1 MKILITGGAGYKG
14 VVLTKQL
21 LDNGNEVT
29 ILDNF
34 LYGYESV
41 LHLVQNK
48 NLTIIR
54 EDVRNLRE
62 SHLKDYDGIYHLGG
76 ISGYPAC
83 EANPHSAH
91 LINVEATKTMANNL
105 SNDQFIIY
113 ASTTSFYGDT
123 GKVCTEEM
131 AIKPVS
137 LYGIT
142 KYHAEQ
148 YIMQRK
154 NSVALR
160 FATIFGISPKMRI
173 DLLVNDFT
181 YKAVND
187 RSIVLFESKSKRT
200 FLHLLDAINAY
211 TFTLDNLDKMR
222 GQIYNVGSNDLNYS
236 KLEIAEHIKK
246 YTNCTIIDSDLSD
259 FDVRNFEISFEK
271 IASLGYKVTRTLDDG
286 VQELIKLYKFYKPF
300 LAYKTI

>member
-21 LDNGNEVT
+21 LDKGHDVT

-34 LYGYESV
+34 LYGYDSV
-41 LHLVQNK
+41 LHLIPYK
-48 NLTIIR
+48 NLNIIR

-62 SHLKDYDGIYHLGG
+62 SHLKEYDGIYHLGG

-123 GKVCTEEM
+123 GKVCSEEM

-211 TFTLDNLDKMR
+211 VFTLDNLDKMR
-222 GQIYNVGSNDLNYS
+222 GQIYNIGSNDLNYS
-236 KLEIAEHIKK
+236 KLEIAEHIKQ

-271 IASLGYKVTRTLDDG
+271 IASLGYKVTKSLDDG
-286 VQELIKLYKFYKPF
+286 IHELIKLYKFYKPF

>member
-14 VVLTKQL
+14 VVLAKQL
-21 LDNGNEVT
+21 LDNKYDVT

-34 LYGYESV
+34 LYGFDSI
-41 LHLVQNK
+41 LHLISYK
-48 NLTIIR
+48 NLSVIK

-62 SHLKDYDGIYHLGG
+62 SHLKNYDVIFHLGG

-91 LINVEATKTMANNL
+91 LINVEATKTMVNNL
-105 SNDQFIIY
+105 SDAQLIVY
-113 ASTTSFYGDT
+113 ASTTSFYGRN
-123 GKVCTEEM
+123 GNVCTEEM

-160 FATIFGISPKMRI
+160 FATIFGVSPKMRI

-181 YKAVND
+181 YKAINE
-187 RSIVLFESKSKRT
+187 RSIVIFESKSKRT
-200 FLHLLDAINAY
+200 FVHLLDAINAY
-211 TFTLDNLDKMR
+211 VFTLNNFEKMA
-222 GQIYNVGSNDLNYS
+222 GQIYNIGSNDLNYS
-236 KLEIAEHIKK
+236 KAEIAEHIKK
-246 YTNCTIIDSDLSD
+246 YTNCSIIDSDLDD

-271 IASLGYKVTRTLDDG
+271 IFALGYKVTKTLDDG
-286 VQELIKLYKFYKPF
+286 IQELIKLYKFYKPF
-300 LAYKTI
+300 LTYKTI